1 MGQIARIVV
10 PGYPHHITQRGNL
23 RQQTFFCEED
33 YQVYMDLMSEWCSA
47 YGVDIWAYCLMPNH
61 VHLIAVPKSVGALAR
76 AIGEAHRRYTRRVNF
91 RKSWRGHLWQ
101 GRFASYVL
109 DEPHLFAAT
118 RYVELNPVR
127 ARLVGDPAKYPWSS
141 AAAHVR
147 GCDDDLVKVAP
158 LLGMIGDWS
167 TFLGQDTSEQ
177 EAEVFR
183 LHERTG
189 RPLGNDDF
197 VGYLENMIARRLR
210 KESSG
215 PKRKDEVY

>member
-1 MGQIARIVV
+1 
-10 PGYPHHITQRGNL
+10 
-23 RQQTFFCEED
+23 
-33 YQVYMDLMSEWCSA
+33 
-47 YGVDIWAYCLMPNH
+47 MPNH
-61 VHLIAVPKSVGALAR
+61 VHLIAVPKSVEALAR

-91 RKSWRGHLWQ
+91 WEGWRGHLWQ

-127 ARLVGDPAKYPWSS
+127 ARLVGDPAKYRWSS
-141 AAAHVR
+141 AAIHIA

-167 TFLGQDTSEQ
+167 NFLGQDTSEQ

-197 VGYLENMIARRLR
+197 IGYLENMIARRLR
-210 KESSG
+210 KEKPG